1 MAKEEEEFTVG
12 GLFGRCRVAGVWYWW
27 VLWGSPW
34 NTLYRSDHW
43 QPEDV
48 FFDEAPGGSRVY
60 TALWEA
66 FELAFPRA
74 WGNVWLLDPTLR
86 AHQAFPFSFY
96 GVLPEPLSFPVG
108 VRRPNPFPLLT
119 RELSSDDDDGS
130 PNNNSD

>member
-1 MAKEEEEFTVG
+1 MAGEEEEFTVG

-34 NTLYRSDHW
+34 DTLYRDDHW

-48 FFDEAPGGSRVY
+48 FFDEDPDGTRVY

-74 WGNVWLLDPTLR
+74 WGNVWLLDPTLG

-96 GVLPEPLSFPVG
+96 GTRRVPLTFSVG
-108 VRRPNPFPLLT
+108 VHRPNPGPLLT
-119 RELSSDDDDGS
+119 REISSDDEASSED
-130 PNNNSD
+130 NSK